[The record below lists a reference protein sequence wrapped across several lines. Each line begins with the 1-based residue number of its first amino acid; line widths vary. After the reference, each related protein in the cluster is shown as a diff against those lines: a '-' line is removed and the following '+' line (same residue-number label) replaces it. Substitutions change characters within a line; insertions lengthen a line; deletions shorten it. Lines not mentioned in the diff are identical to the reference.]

1 MTIDVE
7 IAECVETNHV
17 TGKSKIKEGVPK
29 EKIKQIE
36 EVNKLYKRTYGQWLW
51 TFEK

>member
-17 TGKSKIKEGVPK
+17 TGKSKIKEGVSK
-29 EKIKQIE
+29 AKIKQIE
-36 EVNKLYKRTYGQWLW
+36 EVNKFYKKTYGEWLW
-51 TFEK
+51 KFER